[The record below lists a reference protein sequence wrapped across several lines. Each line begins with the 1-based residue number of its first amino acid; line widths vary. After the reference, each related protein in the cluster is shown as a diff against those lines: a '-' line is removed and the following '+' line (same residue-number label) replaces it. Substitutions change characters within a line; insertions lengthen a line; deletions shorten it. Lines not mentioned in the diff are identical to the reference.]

1 MYRNI
6 LWGLIKACED
16 AGKSSADAISLMREH
31 SPAWG
36 GLDQVAKSG
45 GQKIE
50 ANSFWYWA
58 MQHGYKPPKVM
69 KVINPDNP
77 DNPTLVHS
85 DKLQKIEA
93 NELLNL
99 LKTRRD
105 NGEHAFRYNIFTQQI
120 ELNGEVCQGSTS
132 IDRYYLE
139 LARQGYKCNK
149 DTAFDCVVQIA
160 REYEYNPVV
169 NYLNK
174 VYKTVSPAY
183 IDRLAS
189 TYLRPEDAH
198 LPEPTIYDD
207 MLKKTLIAAVTRA
220 YEPPHKFDNACVL
233 LGEQG
238 SRKST
243 FWSVLG
249 GEFFSDGLRDING
262 KDSLMILHRSWI
274 CEMAELEAV
283 TSKKMAGEIK
293 SFLSQETD
301 VFRVPYGKVT
311 EAFPRRGIIV
321 GSTNRHDGFLVDET
335 GNRRFWIIKLGENIG
350 IENPIDCEGLLAE
363 RDSIWSAVVMAYKNG
378 ETTYLTKEN
387 ELKVNEENLD
397 YLIES
402 PWKAV
407 IESFCETPTNY
418 HRELNNGTCFI

>member
-1 MYRNI
+1 MVT
-6 LWGLIKACED
+6 
-16 AGKSSADAISLMREH
+16 SH
-31 SPAWG
+31 
-36 GLDQVAKSG
+36 
-45 GQKIE
+45 
-50 ANSFWYWA
+50 
-58 MQHGYKPPKVM
+58 KVM

-149 DTAFDCVVQIA
+149 DTAFDCVVQMA

-238 SRKST
+238 
-243 FWSVLG
+243 
-249 GEFFSDGLRDING
+249 
-262 KDSLMILHRSWI
+262 
-274 CEMAELEAV
+274 
-283 TSKKMAGEIK
+283 
-293 SFLSQETD
+293 Q
-301 VFRVPYGKVT
+301 
-311 EAFPRRGIIV
+311 
-321 GSTNRHDGFLVDET
+321 
-335 GNRRFWIIKLGENIG
+335 
-350 IENPIDCEGLLAE
+350 
-363 RDSIWSAVVMAYKNG
+363 
-378 ETTYLTKEN
+378 
-387 ELKVNEENLD
+387 ENLHFG
-397 YLIES
+397 L
-402 PWKAV
+402 
-407 IESFCETPTNY
+407 F
-418 HRELNNGTCFI
+418 